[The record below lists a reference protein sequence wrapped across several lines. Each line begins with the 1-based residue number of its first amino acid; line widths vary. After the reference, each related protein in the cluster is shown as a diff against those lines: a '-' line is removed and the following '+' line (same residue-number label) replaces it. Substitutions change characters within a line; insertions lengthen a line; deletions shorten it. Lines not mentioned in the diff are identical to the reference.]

1 MPFGIITWKKK
12 RKEREREEREMKQT
26 RGEESQK
33 KWFSEAKFH
42 LKYIDSDKQ
51 KNQKTNESS

>member
-1 MPFGIITWKKK
+1 MEKKEK
-12 RKEREREEREMKQT
+12 GEREEREMKQT

-42 LKYIDSDKQ
+42 LKYIESDK
-51 KNQKTNESS
+51 

>member
-1 MPFGIITWKKK
+1 MEKKEK
-12 RKEREREEREMKQT
+12 GEREREEREMKQT
-26 RGEESQK
+26 RGEKTQK